1 MKTYYGNTGL
11 NNRKDSLTIPNMES
25 TIHRGSTGISADNF
39 QKPKVAGKSKNFVKK
54 RVRNRLQL
62 DNWKGPTQNIAY
74 STAQP
79 QLGLNLPAVGV
90 CSSESLGM
98 ALFGGK
104 CQV

>member
-1 MKTYYGNTGL
+1 
-11 NNRKDSLTIPNMES
+11 MES

-62 DNWKGPTQNIAY
+62 DNWKGPMQNIAY